1 MPPPDSQAAPAALF
15 KDRNFFWLMA
25 GGAVSMLGDQFTLFA
40 LPWLVLKMTGDTVVL
55 GIVLALVSV
64 PRALF
69 ILVGGALVDRYSP
82 KRVLLIT
89 KHVSTVLLALLAL
102 GVFTGTLTLPIVYLL
117 ALGIGLAS
125 AFSIPSATSMLPHAV
140 RPEQLPAANGMM
152 MGLRQ
157 LSMFLGP
164 LLAGLLIA
172 LFGDGSTGHVADAQG
187 IAIAF
192 GFDAFSFALSAWTLA
207 KVRTREAAPSPH
219 TTQPAVWHSIAQA
232 LRHVAADAQLRT
244 CYLYWAAVA
253 VLVLG
258 PLQIALPVLAS
269 SHPELGASALGIMA
283 GAHGAGTLV
292 GAAVAGG
299 RPRFR
304 LGTLGSTVLVFDILI
319 GLLFTPLGH
328 IGSAWQG
335 AALLALVGV
344 LGGSMQVAI
353 FTWLQRRVP
362 AAMMGRAMSLFMFIF
377 MGLVPMASAATGWV
391 LRYVTL
397 AQLFTGSGV
406 LLVIAALVASVATP
420 MRSVSDPVAGAAFG
434 K

>member
-1 MPPPDSQAAPAALF
+1 MPEIDRRAARAALF
-15 KDRNFFWLMA
+15 KDRNLFWLMA
-25 GGAVSMLGDQFTLFA
+25 GGAVSMLGDQFTLLA
-40 LPWLVLKMTGDTVVL
+40 LPWLVLKLTGDTVAL
-55 GIVLALVSV
+55 GTVLALISV

-82 KRVLLIT
+82 KGVLMLT
-89 KHVSTVLLALLAL
+89 KHVSTALLSVLAI
-102 GVFTGTLTLPIVYLL
+102 GVFTGALTLPAIYAI

-172 LFGDGSTGHVADAQG
+172 LFGDGASGRVEDAKG
-187 IAIAF
+187 LAIAF
-192 GFDAFSFALSAWTLA
+192 AFDAFSFALSAWTLT
-207 KVRTREAAPSPH
+207 KVQTREAMRAPA
-219 TTQPAVWHSIAQA
+219 TGQPPVWRSIAQA
-232 LRHVAADAQLRT
+232 LRHVSGDAQLRT

-269 SHPELGASALGIMA
+269 THPELGASALGIMA
-283 GAHGAGTLV
+283 GAHGGGMLV
-292 GAAVAGG
+292 GAAIAGA
-299 RPRFR
+299 RPNLRI
-304 LGTLGSTVLVFDILI
+304 GTLGMTVLVFDVVI

-328 IGSAWQG
+328 IGNAWQG
-335 AALLALVGV
+335 AALLLAVGL

-362 AAMMGRAMSLFMFIF
+362 PAMIGRAMSLFMFIF

-391 LRYVTL
+391 LQYVPL

-406 LLVIAALVASVATP
+406 LLVIAALVATVATP
-420 MRSVSDPVAGAAFG
+420 MRRVSDPPAGAAFG
-434 K
+434 R

>member
-1 MPPPDSQAAPAALF
+1 L
-15 KDRNFFWLMA
+15 KDRNFAWLMA
-25 GGAVSMLGDQFTLFA
+25 GGAVSMLGDQFTLIA

-82 KRVLLIT
+82 KGVLMLT
-89 KHVSTVLLALLAL
+89 KHVSTVLLALLAA
-102 GVFTGTLTLPIVYLL
+102 GVFTGTLTLPMVYVL

-125 AFSIPSATSMLPHAV
+125 AFSIPSATSMLPYV
-140 RPEQLPAANGMM
+140 CRPEQLPAANGSM
-152 MGLRQ
+152 MGMRQ

-172 LFGDGSTGHVADAQG
+172 LFGDGAHHDMADAKG

-192 GFDAFSFALSAWTLA
+192 AFDAFSFALSAWTLA
-207 KVRTREAAPSPH
+207 KVQMRAIARPPH
-219 TTQPAVWHSIAQA
+219 ATQTAVWHSIAQA
-232 LRHVAADAQLRT
+232 LRHVRADVQLRT

-269 SHPELGASALGIMA
+269 TRPELGASALGIMA

-292 GAAVAGG
+292 GMAVAGA
-299 RPRFR
+299 RPNLRI
-304 LGTLGSTVLVFDILI
+304 GTLGTTVLVFDVLI

-335 AALLALVGV
+335 AALLGVVGA

-362 AAMMGRAMSLFMFIF
+362 PAMIGRAMSLFMFIF

-391 LRYVTL
+391 LQHVGL
-397 AQLFTGSGV
+397 PQLFTGCGV
-406 LLVIAALVASVATP
+406 LLALAALVFSVASP
-420 MRSVSDPVAGAAFG
+420 MRSVNDPSAAAAFG